1 MSSSRCRTRAPDG
14 APVTRSGRLAG
25 MSKKKVGVGL
35 VSILSMTALAIPTS
49 ALAATAPDLGTAA
62 PFGVLGAASVTNT
75 DTTIVGGDVGVYP
88 GTSITGFPPGIILG
102 TEHDADAVAGQ
113 GEVDA
118 LTAYNQAAGEAPTE
132 VLPSNDLTGLT
143 LAPGVYKNASDVMLD
158 TNGTLTLDG
167 QGDPD
172 SVFIFQIGSTLTTGS
187 DSSISYINGASPCN
201 VFWQVGSSA
210 TLGTGSNFV
219 GTILANTSISL
230 DDSVTV
236 AGRLLAGEGT
246 SSGAVT
252 LIGDTISPSVC
263 TTPTTGGTGGST
275 GTGTGTTGTGTG
287 GTGTGTGT
295 TGTTGGTG
303 TGSTGGS
310 GTSGTT
316 GGTGG
321 TGTPVTT
328 PPVTTG
334 PTGTPVTPTPVGT
347 PVTTPVTTPTPGTPA
362 GSKKATTAKQRK
374 ARLAKQR
381 KAKAAKAR
389 KAKAAKARKAKAAKA
404 RKARI
409 AKRAHHHVAQHPK
422 HHAGFTG

>member
-25 MSKKKVGVGL
+25 LSKKKVGVGL

-275 GTGTGTTGTGTG
+275 GTGTTGTGTG
-287 GTGTGTGT
+287 GTG

-389 KAKAAKARKAKAAKA
+389 KAKAAKARKA
-404 RKARI
+404 RI

>member
-25 MSKKKVGVGL
+25 LSKKKVGVGL

-263 TTPTTGGTGGST
+263 TTPTTGGTGG
-275 GTGTGTTGTGTG
+275 TG
-287 GTGTGTGT
+287 GSTGTGTGT

-310 GTSGTT
+310 GASGTT

-389 KAKAAKARKAKAAKA
+389 KAKAAKARKA
-404 RKARI
+404 RI

>member
-389 KAKAAKARKAKAAKA
+389 KAKAAKARKA
-404 RKARI
+404 RI

>member
-25 MSKKKVGVGL
+25 LSKKKVGVGL

-287 GTGTGTGT
+287 GTGTGT

-310 GTSGTT
+310 GASGTT

>member
-25 MSKKKVGVGL
+25 LSKKKVGVGL

-275 GTGTGTTGTGTG
+275 GTGTTGTGTG

>member
-25 MSKKKVGVGL
+25 LSKKKVGVGL

-287 GTGTGTGT
+287 GTGTGT